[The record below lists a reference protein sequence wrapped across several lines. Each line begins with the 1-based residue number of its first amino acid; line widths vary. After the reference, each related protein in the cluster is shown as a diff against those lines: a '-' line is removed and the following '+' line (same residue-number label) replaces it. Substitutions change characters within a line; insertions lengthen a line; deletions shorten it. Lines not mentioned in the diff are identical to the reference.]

1 MPLVFAENEET
12 ESGITYQDRTGVSY
26 QYPRAY
32 RRIIRS
38 GERFVYYKGR
48 RKRGGGRAPQVYF
61 GVGLVGP
68 TAPDPSRQDHF
79 VCEILDYRA
88 FLVAVPFRD
97 PAGAYLES
105 GGARRGYFQ
114 RGVRSISEQD
124 FARILAAAQAGAEVG
139 TVLDFP
145 RGQGPLMP
153 AYASPE
159 KLRALE
165 AFAVRVA
172 LDELRRRSS
181 GSTPEPQP
189 RNNPGFDILLR
200 GSDPDL
206 YVEVK
211 GTERGAPL
219 FFLTDGELEFS
230 KHNPDRFRL
239 IVVYDIQIDQ
249 GTYKVYWHEGAIS
262 SEGGFRLRPVQWA
275 CSVSDLARDR

>member
-79 VCEILDYRA
+79 VCEI
-88 FLVAVPFRD
+88 P
-97 PAGAYLES
+97 
-105 GGARRGYFQ
+105 
-114 RGVRSISEQD
+114 
-124 FARILAAAQAGAEVG
+124 QAGAEVG

-172 LDELRRRSS
+172 LDELRRRYS